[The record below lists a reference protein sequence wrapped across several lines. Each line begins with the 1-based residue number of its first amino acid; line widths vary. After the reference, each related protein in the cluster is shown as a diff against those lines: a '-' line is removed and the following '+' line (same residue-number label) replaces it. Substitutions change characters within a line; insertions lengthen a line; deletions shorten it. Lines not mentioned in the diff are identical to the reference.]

1 MHQTLCL
8 QIKLICT
15 ALYIIHLLYEVSV
28 ILISKLYL
36 GNVQNLKL
44 QRKPIVKNR
53 QFLIQNTAN

>member
-1 MHQTLCL
+1 MMHQTLCL

-15 ALYIIHLLYEVSV
+15 ALYIIHLHYEVSV

-44 QRKPIVKNR
+44 QSKPIVKNW
-53 QFLIQNTAN
+53 QFLI